1 MEINAAEVVVK
12 VEADAFFEPKPM
24 KIQVE
29 VLKKSTDVIAEV
41 KNEPQATQ
49 SSQSQEKVQPKIEVE
64 AMEVGGL

>member
-12 VEADAFFEPKPM
+12 VEADAFFEPKSM

-49 SSQSQEKVQPKIEVE
+49 SSQSQDKVQPKIEVE